1 MTAGWP
7 RLAPP
12 TRCSFDSCPTT
23 VTPSQRYRIRIRLKL
38 GEPARATPTVDNR
51 STTREASPGVRG
63 RGRRLMGRRPP
74 RARGRSALAGGGP
87 RPPGGDDRPP
97 AMPRVASRGARR
109 EKLAPRSIPFNACAA

>member
-23 VTPSQRYRIRIRLKL
+23 ATPSQRCRLRIRLKL
-38 GEPARATPTVDNR
+38 GESARAMPTVDNR

-63 RGRRLMGRRPP
+63 GGRRLTGRRPP
-74 RARGRSALAGGGP
+74 RARGRSAVSYTHLRAHETS
-87 RPPGGDDRPP
+87 
-97 AMPRVASRGARR
+97 AH
-109 EKLAPRSIPFNACAA
+109 L